1 MKQAEDNNTSAPVLM
16 YQDGLSMKQY
26 GQFLQPVLIRKPD
39 KKYTLKRWY
48 LHLYLFSQ

>member
-16 YQDGLSMKQY
+16 YQDGLSMKTIWAVPSAGIDPQT
-26 GQFLQPVLIRKPD
+26 GQE
-39 KKYTLKRWY
+39 YTLKRWY